1 MNLDIRV
8 EQALQAINFVERYE
22 QLSNYY
28 SKDRTP
34 EGQELDYF
42 DGDFLMEIVESL
54 GYEVQY
60 DKRERFFHISLQQ
73 VGNFRFGFHFAFERG
88 RLELI
93 WLIYEGDKAIMGSP
107 FASYAK
113 WLISRDYIILD
124 PVISDYIDFRDVMKI
139 AFEMYEDFKQAFLK
153 IAEDQIIYKG
163 LIGHKASSL

>member
-1 MNLDIRV
+1 MKIDERIL
-8 EQALQAINFVERYE
+8 EALKAINFVERYE

-34 EGQELDYF
+34 KGQELDYF
-42 DGDFLMEIVESL
+42 DGDFLVEIVESL
-54 GYEVQY
+54 GYRVQY
-60 DKRERFFHISLQQ
+60 DRRERFFHIDLEE

-93 WLIYEGDKAIMGSP
+93 WVIYEGDKAIMGSP

-113 WLISRDYIILD
+113 WLISRDYIILK
-124 PVISDYIDFRDVMKI
+124 PVISSYDDFEKVMQI

-153 IAEDQIIYKG
+153 ISGEE
-163 LIGHKASSL
+163 

>member
-1 MNLDIRV
+1 M
-8 EQALQAINFVERYE
+8 
-22 QLSNYY
+22 
-28 SKDRTP
+28 
-34 EGQELDYF
+34 LDYF

-54 GYEVQY
+54 GYDVQY
-60 DKRERFFHISLQQ
+60 DKRERFFHINLQQ
-73 VGNFRFGFHFAFERG
+73 VENFRFGFHFAFEHG

-113 WLISRDYIILD
+113 WLISGEYIILD

-153 IAEDQIIYKG
+153 IAKDQ
-163 LIGHKASSL
+163 

>member
-42 DGDFLMEIVESL
+42 DGDFLIEIINSL
-54 GYEVQY
+54 GYEVKFN
-60 DKRERFFHISLQQ
+60 KREYFFSLKKEKN
-73 VGNFRFGFHFAFERG
+73 GEFEFGFKFSMEYG
-88 RLELI
+88 MVELI
-93 WLIYEGDKAIMGSP
+93 WDLKESNKKVLLGTNLFTIIRLLTSPDNKIM
-107 FASYAK
+107 
-113 WLISRDYIILD
+113 D

-139 AFEMYEDFKQAFLK
+139 AFEMYDDFKQEFLK
-153 IAEDQIIYKG
+153 IAKDQSFKNSN
-163 LIGHKASSL
+163 GH